1 MVTLTIKLNKE
12 DIKKADI
19 DEFDEDEFW
28 NKIRDYAKKEEIVET
43 SEGVFEKDGEDAMA
57 LLLKIPVVLLEL
69 YEKKYL
75 LKYFEQLELNID
87 GEIEDCKYCIQE
99 GV

>member
-12 DIKKADI
+12 EIKKADI
-19 DEFDEDEFW
+19 DEFDVDEFW
-28 NKIRDYAKKEEIVET
+28 NKIRDYAKKEEVVEN
-43 SEGVFEKDGEDAMA
+43 SEGVFEKDGIDAMCI
-57 LLLKIPVVLLEL
+57 LGQIPVSVLDLYKHKEL
-69 YEKKYL
+69 L
-75 LKYFEQLELNID
+75 RFFDILELNVD

>member
-12 DIKKADI
+12 EIKKADI
-19 DEFDEDEFW
+19 DEFDENEFW
-28 NKIRDYAKKEEIVET
+28 NKIRDYAKKEQINET
-43 SEGVFEKDGEDAMA
+43 SNGVFEKDGEDAMA